1 MIHRLI
7 PLGWCAVVLGATLAM
22 VPTEARCQEI
32 RVRLI
37 LADAPNAVPAHGITA
52 FQNVVLDAAPDVGIV
67 GTLLGATDL
76 IELGDYSWNPDDERG
91 VCESWRF
98 SYRPLYDPVAVH
110 AASSKPADIQVHV
123 CRRTAAECARASALM
138 LRERLQPLLKH
149 IPRVV
154 PR

>member
-1 MIHRLI
+1 MNHRPI
-7 PLGWCAVVLGATLAM
+7 PLGWCAAILGATVAM
-22 VPTEARCQEI
+22 AATEAPCQEI

-37 LADAPNAVPAHGITA
+37 LADTPNAVSAHGISA
-52 FQNVVLDAAPDVGIV
+52 LHNAVVDSAPDVGIV

-76 IELGDYSWNPDDERG
+76 IELRGYSWNPDDERG
-91 VCESWRF
+91 VCEVWRL

-110 AASSKPADIQVHV
+110 AASSKPADMQVHV
-123 CRRTAAECARASALM
+123 CGRTAEECARTSARL